1 MEAEIAIL
9 LSNKN
14 ASEPI
19 GAFDGLVACCL
30 KHVGRT
36 YLVTSP
42 NQQFIPLPVMGDQET
57 RMRTDM
63 RYGAADF
70 AMYPQPLMST
80 QSHLPLIR
88 KKPSNDKDPR
98 AILWWNPTHADFV
111 ASTNGLVDGLGEI
124 SSSKLAAL
132 ILHKSSISREADAFI
147 LDSAGHSQLSKD
159 SVRSIKTHLDHS
171 LQRLSR
177 LKMTYS
183 QMVLNVVDFQ
193 RTFLELE
200 AFLCYMTVV
209 RPRFGGWKNAAL
221 VVHESLGTFTKDP
234 QAAQKLFDAGVP
246 LWFIREW
253 DGKAIKS
260 NILAVVVPIQPH
272 NLVCIQDTTPP
283 SSTIAVTPFG
293 SSRGYEAIVHRSID
307 IVLCPDTLSTPFPA
321 NSPPPPV
328 ALSSSSSSASRSS
341 AITRNVPARPHNQ
354 SQRRVADPY
363 VKPTFGGRNKFL
375 PLENRY
381 APYAIPAW
389 TEGLKK
395 VDYAPINYKN
405 VYKEAVG
412 YCVPEPG
419 LIACSARI
427 AHMLTNW
434 LQIRP
439 AWLACLGGGGR
450 GLKNQ
455 TWRDILSSDVRNPPL
470 PSTSTASKSSQ
481 RRNGALECLQKT
493 LGPRDIQQAQESVP
507 RWNGQTISPNELPD
521 ENVVRQV
528 LWELYELN
536 FHEELFAL
544 DTVIQPRSLSSNSRA
559 SYDRYDLLMQ
569 CFERFRSP
577 QVNDSDVGLAHHD
590 FRERL
595 VFLQHL
601 ARVMLSWPGHPPC
614 VDHLVTVDSR
624 RLGVLVG
631 ETNAAL
637 TEVEMA
643 RFYCQTFFN
652 EFGRAA
658 QIPHRLYKAD
668 R

>member
-1 MEAEIAIL
+1 MEAETAVL

-14 ASEPI
+14 SSEPI

-30 KHVGRT
+30 KHAGKT
-36 YLVTSP
+36 YVVTSP
-42 NQQFIPLPVMGDQET
+42 NQRYIPLPIIGDQET
-57 RMRTDM
+57 RMRSDM

-70 AMYPQPLMST
+70 AMYPQPLIST

-88 KKPSNDKDPR
+88 KKPSDDNDPR
-98 AILWWNPTHADFV
+98 AVLWWNPTLADFV
-111 ASTNGLVDGLGEI
+111 PSTNSLVDGLGEI

-132 ILHKSSISREADAFI
+132 ILHKSAISPEVNAF
-147 LDSAGHSQLSKD
+147 LLESAAHSKLSKD
-159 SVRSIKTHLDHS
+159 SVRSIKTHLNHS

-209 RPRFGGWKNAAL
+209 RPRFGGWQNTASE
-221 VVHESLGTFTKDP
+221 VHKTLGTFTKDP

-253 DGKAIKS
+253 DGKNIKS
-260 NILAVVVPIQPH
+260 NILAVVVPVQPH
-272 NLVCIQDTTPP
+272 TLLCIQETTPP
-283 SSTIAVTPFG
+283 SSTIAVSPFG
-293 SSRGYEAIVHRSID
+293 SSRGYEAIIHRSVD
-307 IVLCPDTLSTPFPA
+307 IVLCPDTLSSSDPA

-328 ALSSSSSSASRSS
+328 SSSLSSSASRSS
-341 AITRNVPARPHNQ
+341 TNTGHLTARRNNQ

-363 VKPTFGGRNKFL
+363 VKPNFGGRNKFI
-375 PLENRY
+375 PLETRY
-381 APYAIPAW
+381 APHAIPSW
-389 TEGLKK
+389 TVALKK
-395 VDYAPINYKN
+395 VDNAPINYKHL
-405 VYKEAVG
+405 YREAVG
-412 YCVPEPG
+412 YSIPEPG
-419 LIACSARI
+419 LIACSTRI
-427 AHMLTNW
+427 VRMLSNW

-450 GLKNQ
+450 ALKNQ
-455 TWRDILSSDVRNPPL
+455 VWRDILSSDLKGPTPT
-470 PSTSTASKSSQ
+470 STSASTRSSQ
-481 RRNGALECLQKT
+481 HRNSALYCLQKT
-493 LGPRDIQQAQESVP
+493 LGPRDIQQARTSVP
-507 RWNGQTISPNELPD
+507 CWKGEVFSPDELPNE
-521 ENVVRQV
+521 NIVRQV

-544 DTVIQPRSLSSNSRA
+544 DTVMQPRYLSTNSRA
-559 SYDRYDLLMQ
+559 SYDRYDLLTR

-601 ARVMLSWPGHPPC
+601 ARVMVSWPGCLPC
-614 VDHLVTVDSR
+614 VDQLLNVDQR
-624 RLGVLVG
+624 RLGVLIG

-637 TEVEMA
+637 IEEEMA
-643 RFYCQTFFN
+643 MFYCQTFFN

-658 QIPHRLYKAD
+658 QIPHRLYKSD